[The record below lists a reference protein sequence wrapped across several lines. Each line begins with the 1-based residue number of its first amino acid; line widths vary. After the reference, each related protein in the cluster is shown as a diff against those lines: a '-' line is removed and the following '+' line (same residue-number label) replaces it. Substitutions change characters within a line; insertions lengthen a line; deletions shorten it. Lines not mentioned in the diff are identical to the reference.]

1 MLVGAKNAILGASLV
16 KKVKGEVITISD
28 DEPEPSTS
36 NQDSTEIW
44 APTEMPLSSSTP
56 GSSLF

>member
-1 MLVGAKNAILGASLV
+1 MNYLITLGTSLA

-36 NQDSTEIW
+36 NQDSTDILQL
-44 APTEMPLSSSTP
+44 TEMPFSSSTP
-56 GSSLF
+56 GSSLI